1 MDLVDEESSAPDL
14 PEFSVAALTCS
25 ADRTV
30 FTEDDNDDAWIST
43 DTTVDV
49 RR

>member
-1 MDLVDEESSAPDL
+1 MEAKDPDEARISE

-25 ADRTV
+25 ADRMV
-30 FTEDDNDDAWIST
+30 FTEDDNDDGWIST
-43 DTTVDV
+43 DTTAEI